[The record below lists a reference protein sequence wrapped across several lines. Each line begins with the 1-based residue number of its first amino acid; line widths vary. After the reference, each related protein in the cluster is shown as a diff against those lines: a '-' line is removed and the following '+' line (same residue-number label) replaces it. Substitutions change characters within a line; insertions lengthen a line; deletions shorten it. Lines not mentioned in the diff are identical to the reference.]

1 MGVFHTQKNKRN
13 QMKILHII
21 DDLSMGGG
29 QNLLIGLAGIQQ
41 KMGHDVTVLALE
53 PCADTLVRK
62 KIEAEGVRV
71 DVLTERISLHNPLQ
85 IVLLMPWLRKCDIA
99 HVHLFPAL
107 YWVGFAKMFSFSN
120 TPLVYTEHSTK
131 NRRRENPLLRR
142 IDAFVY
148 KHLYRKVI
156 ACADKALETFQQVYT
171 NVKQVCAINNGV
183 DTAKYWEAEPYYK
196 QELLGISEDCFV
208 VTMVARFMFM
218 KRQDTIVEAIS
229 RLPEK
234 FHACFV
240 GSEPSDAGLLKV
252 KKQAEELGVSDRVHF
267 LYLRSDVPSILKTS
281 DVVMMS
287 SEYEGLSLSSIEGM
301 AAGKPFVAT
310 DVNGLREVV
319 KDAGVLFEL
328 CNSEQLATVLTH
340 LADDKEYYEK
350 IVSQCRKRASQ
361 YDIQQM
367 VDKYLNVYQEIV

>member
-1 MGVFHTQKNKRN
+1 
-13 QMKILHII
+13 MKILHII
-21 DDLSMGGG
+21 DNLSMGGG

-41 KMGHDVTVLALE
+41 EMGHDVTVLALE

-71 DVLTERISLHNPLQ
+71 DVLTEKISLHNPLQ
-85 IVLLMPWLRKCDIA
+85 IVLLMPWFRKCDIA

-107 YWVGFAKMFSFSN
+107 YWAGFAKMFSFAS

-142 IDAFVY
+142 IDTFVY
-148 KHLYRKVI
+148 KHLYRKVV
-156 ACADKALETFQQVYT
+156 ACADKALETFQQVYPS
-171 NVKQVCAINNGV
+171 VKHVCAINNGV
-183 DTAKYWEAEPYYK
+183 DTAKYWEAEPYSK
-196 QELLGISEDCFV
+196 KELLGISEDCFV

-328 CNSEQLATVLTH
+328 NNSEQLATILMR
-340 LADDKEYYEK
+340 LASDKEYYEK

-367 VDKYLNVYQEIV
+367 VDKYLNAYQEIV

>member
-1 MGVFHTQKNKRN
+1 MR
-13 QMKILHII
+13 ILHII
-21 DDLSMGGG
+21 DNLSMGGG

-41 KMGHDVTVLALE
+41 KMGHEVTVLALE

-62 KIEAEGVRV
+62 KIESEGVHV
-71 DVLTERISLHNPLQ
+71 EVLSETVRLHNPLQ
-85 IVLLMPWLRKCDIA
+85 IILLIPWLRKCDIA

-107 YWVGFAKMFSFSN
+107 YWVGFAKMFSLSS

-131 NRRRENPLLRR
+131 NRRRENPFLRR
-142 IDAFVY
+142 IDTFVY
-148 KHLYRKVI
+148 KYLYSKVI
-156 ACADKALETFQQVYT
+156 ACADKALETFQQVYPS
-171 NVKQVCAINNGV
+171 VKQVCAINNGV
-183 DTAKYWEAEPYYK
+183 DTKKYWDAEPYSK
-196 QELLGISEDCFV
+196 KEMLGISEDCFV

-240 GSEPSDAGLLKV
+240 GSEPTDAGLIKV
-252 KKQAEELGVSDRVHF
+252 KQQAEELGVSDRIHF
-267 LYLRSDVPSILKTS
+267 LYLRSDVPRILKTS

-319 KDAGVLFEL
+319 KDAGVLFDL
-328 CNSEQLATVLTH
+328 YNSYQLASILSH
-340 LADDKEYYEK
+340 LAEDREYYDT
-350 IVSQCRKRASQ
+350 IAARCRKRASQ

-367 VDKYLNVYQEIV
+367 VDNYIKVYQQFI